1 MSATLNIRNLGA
13 ERKAAL
19 EREAQLRNASVA
31 DVVREYLDAGLK
43 ADARA
48 RAQAEWIEAARPGIE
63 AEREYIERHGMLLA
77 EYRRV

>member
-19 EREAQLRNASVA
+19 EREAKAQGVTVA
-31 DVVREYLDAGLK
+31 EVVRALLDEGLDR
-43 ADARA
+43 AARE
-48 RAQAEWIEAARPGIE
+48 RAQQEWIEAARPGIE
-63 AEREYIERHGMLLA
+63 AEREYIERNGMLLA